1 MWAVYTTHPHTYNYD
16 GKEERTTIDLISGGA
31 TGDQGNTGLITAR
44 QEEFPFDLIAKLL
57 TIKVEEV
64 KASKKEDR
72 RQILN
77 SITGTPLNSEP
88 PKQNTEYEAVNDA
101 CKLSSQQ

>member
-1 MWAVYTTHPHTYNYD
+1 MWAVYTAHPHTYNYD
-16 GKEERTTIDLISGGA
+16 GKEERTAIDLISGGA
-31 TGDQGNTGLITAR
+31 TGDQGNTGFITAR
-44 QEEFPFDLIAKLL
+44 QEEFPFGLIAKFL
-57 TIKVEEV
+57 TIKVEEAE
-64 KASKKEDR
+64 ASKKEVR
-72 RQILN
+72 RHILN